1 MPRQPQFVS
10 VHGGHSGQ
18 FCDHA
23 KDTLEDIIQRYIAL
37 DFSWVAITEHTP
49 AISTQLLDPGQIEL
63 GLTPEILLTT
73 FSSYMEECR
82 KLQEKY
88 KNEMQ
93 IFAAMEIET
102 YSGYEQFVPFLLK
115 RFQPDYIVGSVHFVD
130 DISIDYSEK
139 TYSKAVDQ
147 LGGIE
152 NLYCRYF
159 DQQYEMLQLFNPS
172 VVGHFDLVRIFDRDY
187 KVRLQQPEIQKR
199 IIRNLEL
206 IKEQDLILDLNLRSL
221 SKGADEPYISRA
233 ILERAKEMRIDVV
246 PGDDSHG
253 VTSVGNYMD
262 RGISLLKELGFNT
275 DWKLPQLL
283 SY

>member
-1 MPRQPQFVS
+1 MPRQPRLVS
-10 VHGGHSGQ
+10 VHGGHSAQ

-23 KDTLEDIIQRYIAL
+23 KDTLEDIIQRYITL
-37 DFSWVAITEHTP
+37 DFSWVGITEHTP
-49 AISTQLLDPGQIEL
+49 AISTQLLDPGQAEL
-63 GLTPEILLTT
+63 GLTPETLLAT

-82 KLQEKY
+82 NLQEKY
-88 KNEMQ
+88 KGEIQ

-102 YSGYEQFVPFLLK
+102 YSGYERFVPFLLE
-115 RFQPDYIVGSVHFVD
+115 RFQPDYMVGSVHFVD

-152 NLYCRYF
+152 NFYCRYF
-159 DQQYEMLQLFNPS
+159 DLQYEMLHLFHPS
-172 VVGHFDLVRIFDRDY
+172 VVGHFDLVRIFDTDY
-187 KVRLQQPEIQKR
+187 KARLQHPEILQR

-206 IKEQDLILDLNLRSL
+206 IKEQGLILDLNLRSL
-221 SKGADEPYISRA
+221 TKGADEPYISRS
-233 ILERAKEMRIDVV
+233 ILERARDMKIEVV

-253 VTSVGNYMD
+253 VASVGGHMD
-262 RGISLLKELGFNT
+262 RGISLLKELGFST
-275 DWKLPQLL
+275 DWKLPRLL